1 MTAVANFL
9 TFLALV
15 VTLVLVW
22 RQSWRGRVRLFVVQS
37 VLLGALAAAIGL
49 AARRPAL
56 LVVAAV
62 FLLVKTWLI
71 PGVLR
76 RMAAG
81 APLRPVTPGRSVGIP
96 LLVAGGLVVLAYVI
110 MLPVSLLPVSG
121 GAGAGLPTRGAIPLA
136 FAMALVGLYV
146 CVTGRDA
153 LGQVTGFLVFENAIF
168 GLGVV
173 ATYGLPGIVE
183 AGVFL
188 EVLVVVLL
196 MEGVVV
202 QMRREHDSLD
212 VDRLRELRG

>member
-1 MTAVANFL
+1 MTAITNL
-9 TFLALV
+9 LAFFALG

-22 RQSWRGRVRLFVVQS
+22 RQSWRGRVHLFVVQS
-37 VLLGALAAAIGL
+37 ILLGVLAAAVGGL
-49 AARRPAL
+49 ARRPAL
-56 LVVAAV
+56 VLVAAI

-71 PGVLR
+71 PRVLM

-81 APLRPVTPGRSVGIP
+81 APLRPVRPGRSSGIP
-96 LLVAGGLVVLAYVI
+96 VLVAGGLVVIAYVI
-110 MLPVSLLPVSG
+110 MLPISTLP
-121 GAGAGLPTRGAIPLA
+121 AAALPTHGAMPLA
-136 FAMALVGLYV
+136 FAMALIGLFI

-168 GLGVV
+168 ALGVV
-173 ATYGLPGIVE
+173 ATYGMPGLVE

-212 VDRLRELRG
+212 VDRLQELRG

>member
-1 MTAVANFL
+1 MTAITNL
-9 TFLALV
+9 LAFFALG
-15 VTLVLVW
+15 VTLVLMW

-37 VLLGALAAAIGL
+37 ILLGVLAAAVGGL
-49 AARRPAL
+49 ARRPAL
-56 LVVAAV
+56 VLVAAI

-71 PGVLR
+71 PRVLM

-81 APLRPVTPGRSVGIP
+81 APLRPVRPGRSSGIP
-96 LLVAGGLVVLAYVI
+96 VLVAGGLVVIAYVI
-110 MLPVSLLPVSG
+110 MLPISTLP
-121 GAGAGLPTRGAIPLA
+121 AAALPTHGAMPLA
-136 FAMALVGLYV
+136 FAMALIGLFI

-168 GLGVV
+168 ALGVV
-173 ATYGLPGIVE
+173 ATYGMPGLVE

-212 VDRLRELRG
+212 VDRLQELRG

>member
-1 MTAVANFL
+1 MTTITNL
-9 TFLALV
+9 LAFFALG
-15 VTLVLVW
+15 VTVVLVW

-37 VLLGALAAAIGL
+37 VLLGALAAAVGAL
-49 AARRPAL
+49 ARRPAL
-56 LVVAAV
+56 VLVAAI

-71 PGVLR
+71 PRVLM

-81 APLRPVTPGRSVGIP
+81 APLRPVRPGRSASIP
-96 LLVAGGLVVLAYVI
+96 VLVAGGLVVIAYVI
-110 MLPVSLLPVSG
+110 MLPVSTLP
-121 GAGAGLPTRGAIPLA
+121 AAALPTHGAMPLA
-136 FAMALVGLYV
+136 FAMALIGLFI

-168 GLGVV
+168 ALGVV
-173 ATYGLPGIVE
+173 ATYGMPGLVE

-212 VDRLRELRG
+212 VDRLQELRG

>member
-1 MTAVANFL
+1 MMATITNLLA
-9 TFLALV
+9 FLALG
-15 VTLVLVW
+15 VTLLLVW

-37 VLLGALAAAIGL
+37 LLLGALAAAIGAL
-49 AARRPAL
+49 ASRPSLL
-56 LVVAAV
+56 LVAAI
-62 FLLVKTWLI
+62 FLVMKTWLI
-71 PGVLR
+71 PRVLR

-81 APLRPVTPGRSVGIP
+81 APLRPVRPGRSAGIP
-96 LLVAGGLVVLAYVI
+96 LLVAGALVVVAYVV
-110 MLPVSLLPVSG
+110 MLPVSDLASS
-121 GAGAGLPTRGAIPLA
+121 ALPTRGAIPLA
-136 FAMALVGLYV
+136 FAMALIGLFV

-168 GLGVV
+168 ALGVV
-173 ATYGLPGIVE
+173 TTYGMPGLIE

-212 VDRLRELRG
+212 VDRLQELRG

>member
-1 MTAVANFL
+1 MTAITNL
-9 TFLALV
+9 LAFFALG

-37 VLLGALAAAIGL
+37 ILLGVLAAAVGGL
-49 AARRPAL
+49 ARRPAL
-56 LVVAAV
+56 VLVAAI

-71 PGVLR
+71 PRVLM

-81 APLRPVTPGRSVGIP
+81 APLRPVRPGRSSGIP
-96 LLVAGGLVVLAYVI
+96 VLVAGGLVVIAYVI
-110 MLPVSLLPVSG
+110 MLPVSTLPV
-121 GAGAGLPTRGAIPLA
+121 AALPTHGAMPLA
-136 FAMALVGLYV
+136 FAMALIGLFI

-168 GLGVV
+168 ALGVV
-173 ATYGLPGIVE
+173 ATYGMPGLVE

-212 VDRLRELRG
+212 VDRLQELRG

>member
-1 MTAVANFL
+1 MTAITNL
-9 TFLALV
+9 LAFFALG

-37 VLLGALAAAIGL
+37 ILLGVLAAAVGGL
-49 AARRPAL
+49 ARRPAL
-56 LVVAAV
+56 VLVASI

-71 PGVLR
+71 PRVLM

-81 APLRPVTPGRSVGIP
+81 APLRPVRPGRSSGIP
-96 LLVAGGLVVLAYVI
+96 VLVAGGLVVIAYVI
-110 MLPVSLLPVSG
+110 MLPISTLP
-121 GAGAGLPTRGAIPLA
+121 AAALPTHGAMPLA
-136 FAMALVGLYV
+136 FAMALIGLFI

-168 GLGVV
+168 ALGVV
-173 ATYGLPGIVE
+173 ATYGMPGLVE

-212 VDRLRELRG
+212 VDRLQELRG

>member
-1 MTAVANFL
+1 MTTITNL
-9 TFLALV
+9 LAFFALG
-15 VTLVLVW
+15 VTLILVW

-37 VLLGALAAAIGL
+37 VLLGALAAAIG
-49 AARRPAL
+49 AIARRPAL
-56 LVVAAV
+56 VLVAAI
-62 FLLVKTWLI
+62 FFLVKTWLI
-71 PGVLR
+71 PRVLR

-81 APLRPVTPGRSVGIP
+81 APLRPVRPGRSAGIP
-96 LLVAGGLVVLAYVI
+96 VLIAGGLVVVAYVI
-110 MLPVSLLPVSG
+110 MLPVSALP
-121 GAGAGLPTRGAIPLA
+121 AAALPTHGAMPLA
-136 FAMALVGLYV
+136 FAMALIGLFV

-168 GLGVV
+168 ALGVV
-173 ATYGLPGIVE
+173 ATYGMPGLVE

-212 VDRLRELRG
+212 VDRLQELRG